1 MKSSPCSPALALS
14 SLLGVLAL
22 ALGATTTARADAGF
36 QFGFWAP
43 DLQIVEATENVRGLR
58 INIVYGENAN
68 VSGADFGIVNSTTD
82 DFVGFG
88 WAPGANLVGGTTTG
102 VQWSWIFAHTAGEF
116 TGWQSAAVARIH
128 GGGSSGLQTGLVT
141 LSEGDFT
148 GAQIGFFNKG
158 NTVKGLQLGFV
169 NWAER
174 LDGGLQIGLVNYAA
188 NSDVYKI
195 LPIVNWQ
202 F

>member
-1 MKSSPCSPALALS
+1 MKTLTLLIASSALALS
-14 SLLGVLAL
+14 AV
-22 ALGATTTARADAGF
+22 TAKADAVF

-43 DLQIVEATENVRGLR
+43 DLQIVDASEDVKGLR

-68 VSGADFGIVNSTTD
+68 MSGVDLGIVNSTTG

-88 WAPGANLVGGTTTG
+88 WAPGANLVDGEAVG
-102 VQWSWIFAHTAGEF
+102 VQWSWLYSHTVGEF
-116 TGWQSAAVARIH
+116 TGWQSAALAH
-128 GGGSSGLQTGLVT
+128 MEGAGSCGLQTGLVT
-141 LSEGDFT
+141 LNEGDFT
-148 GAQIGFFNKG
+148 GVQVAFFNKAE
-158 NTVKGLQLGFV
+158 TVKGLQLGFV
-169 NWAER
+169 NWAEK

-188 NSDVYKI
+188 NSDVYKV